1 METKE
6 DDATSNSQ
14 SPQFDECSKEIK
26 AEISNQAVKQS
37 VDSFASSNGLDTA
50 KVAVNAYVPAELV

>member
-26 AEISNQAVKQS
+26 AEISNRAVKQS

-50 KVAVNAYVPAELV
+50 KVAGRAYVPAELV

>member
-50 KVAVNAYVPAELV
+50 KVTGKAYVPAELV

>member
-6 DDATSNSQ
+6 DSNSQ
-14 SPQFDECSKEIK
+14 SPQFDECLKEIK

-37 VDSFASSNGLDTA
+37 VDSFASSNGLEGN
-50 KVAVNAYVPAELV
+50 KVASKAYVPAELV